1 VVIEDVDES
10 EQLSPPRRLRRWTLP
25 LVFVVTAAVLGGVA
39 LVLQAAG
46 HVPPPDAAAA
56 SPSRRLLLTCGETS
70 DAPGACQFLFRQLAG
85 RSELTEADHR
95 SAGPAEMK
103 VYRVVEA
110 ALPVPGV
117 SCGLETGPP
126 PGGSEF
132 CRTVP
137 NGDAPD
143 PRRVEQALL
152 AAGYDGAAVRRAGT
166 GAPSTDA
173 LLYAVPVGNACIIG
187 YQTSRGGSHI
197 VLGRLPDHSCLS
209 P

>member
-10 EQLSPPRRLRRWTLP
+10 DQLSRPRRLRRWTLP

-56 SPSRRLLLTCGETS
+56 SPTRRLLLTCGESEDT
-70 DAPGACQFLFRQLAG
+70 PGACQYLFRQMAG
-85 RSELTEADHR
+85 RGELTEADYR

-103 VYRVVEA
+103 VYRIIEA
-110 ALPVPGV
+110 ALLVPGV
-117 SCGLETGPP
+117 RCELETPLPPDGLEG
-126 PGGSEF
+126 
-132 CRTVP
+132 CRAVP
-137 NGDAPD
+137 SGDPPD

-152 AAGYDGAAVRRAGT
+152 AAGYAGAVVRLAGT

-187 YQTSRGGSHI
+187 YQNSRGGSHI
-197 VLGRLPDHSCLS
+197 MVGTLPDHSCLS
-209 P
+209 A